1 MTERERGL
9 LVRFKIYRAVSVFS
23 RHSEKQPSGLLGC
36 FVESPTT
43 EKQLSIKALRARRVK
58 RTVWWTVRRNLGEQ
72 FIIATRGDTTASV
85 PVTFFRL
92 GVHRNQLPQWQIFRA
107 FRRVS
112 ASRMPDT
119 PSQPLDKNHQ
129 KICSLRRFASLT
141 RQKSPSSRQTTDA
154 VRPRTAREFTDEIV
168 DFWQSKII
176 AFGVRQARF
185 FLRLK
190 KVVVLLTAASKTTS
204 LNLTY

>member
-1 MTERERGL
+1 MSS
-9 LVRFKIYRAVSVFS
+9 A
-23 RHSEKQPSGLLGC
+23 
-36 FVESPTT
+36 
-43 EKQLSIKALRARRVK
+43 
-58 RTVWWTVRRNLGEQ
+58 
-72 FIIATRGDTTASV
+72 
-85 PVTFFRL
+85 TFFRL
-92 GVHRNQLPQWQIFRA
+92 GVHRNRLPQWQIFRA

-129 KICSLRRFASLT
+129 KICSLRRFAFLT

-176 AFGVRQARF
+176 AFGERQARF

-190 KVVVLLTAASKTTS
+190 KVLLRKVSTFHNNTLLKDHLVLVVGDPHAHFARSG
-204 LNLTY
+204 